1 MSLLSDKMSNIL
13 DELIGDFFKA
23 NRLLDRGMSVLAIDF
38 KIPHVSN
45 FVHQKLAHT
54 YIGDKFADAIGD
66 YKLSR
71 DCNIVYPETPI
82 GDKSYESPLQLFSEL
97 YDYNLKLEDSIK
109 DAIDECDEEGDLVT
123 KDMLGDILEDLSE
136 YTAISKNLVDIF
148 ESCGT
153 DRFKLTIIDA
163 NINNLI

>member
-13 DELIGDFFKA
+13 DNLIGDFFKM
-23 NRLLDRGMSVLAIDF
+23 NRLLDRGMSILAIDF

-45 FVHQKLAHT
+45 FVHQKLAHI

-71 DCNIVYPETPI
+71 DCNIIYPAVPI
-82 GDKSYESPLQLFSEL
+82 GDKSYESPYHLFLEL
-97 YDYNLKLEDSIK
+97 YNSNVALEDSIK

-123 KDMLGDILEDLSE
+123 KDMLGDILEDLAE

-148 ESCGT
+148 EPCGA
-153 DRFKLTIIDA
+153 DRFKLTMIDA
-163 NINNLI
+163 NIDSLI

>member
-1 MSLLSDKMSNIL
+1 MGLLSDKISNTL
-13 DELIGDFFKA
+13 DEIIGNFFKL

-45 FVHQKLAHT
+45 FVHQKLAHA

-82 GDKSYESPLQLFSEL
+82 GNKTYESPLQLFVEL
-97 YDYNLKLEDSIK
+97 YTMNLELEDFIK

-123 KDMLGDILEDLSE
+123 KDMLDDILEDLSE
-136 YTAISKNLVDIF
+136 YTSISKNLVDIF

-153 DRFKLTIIDA
+153 DRFKLTMIDA
-163 NINNLI
+163 NIDNLV